1 MVMRSE
7 QMIGGKRIV
16 GNIRWQKMFSQF
28 PEYPV
33 LPLILFNSLS
43 DFKYK
48 DVWMSI
54 KNYFSFKNPRIL
66 EKKETLGIIYHNSF
80 IQWMRTWSSE
90 RRNLSLITQL
100 LGGRDGIRHGSQNQV
115 YILKQVTQSLHT
127 RIQGL
132 PMVLI
137 MKTQKSRFP
146 FEHKEILLYPGI

>member
-1 MVMRSE
+1 
-7 QMIGGKRIV
+7 
-16 GNIRWQKMFSQF
+16 
-28 PEYPV
+28 
-33 LPLILFNSLS
+33 
-43 DFKYK
+43 
-48 DVWMSI
+48 MSI

-137 MKTQKSRFP
+137 MKT
-146 FEHKEILLYPGI
+146 